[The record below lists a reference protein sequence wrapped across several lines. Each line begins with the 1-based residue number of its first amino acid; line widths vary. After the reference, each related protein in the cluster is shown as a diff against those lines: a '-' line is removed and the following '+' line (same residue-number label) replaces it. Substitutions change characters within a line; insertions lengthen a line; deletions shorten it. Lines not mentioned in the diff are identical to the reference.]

1 VAWAV
6 LMSTLSTD
14 TFSSERTS
22 QAVYPLLRWLLPHA
36 SDATLEVVH
45 LLIRKSAH
53 VAEYFV
59 FSLLLLRALRA
70 PERERQ
76 SQSQSHCQSQWKMR
90 WAVTA
95 LLIAAMYAGLDEF
108 HQSFV
113 PSRTAS
119 GWDALLDTVAASAAQ
134 LAAWM
139 HARRRGHTAPPAGM
153 T

>member
-1 VAWAV
+1 
-6 LMSTLSTD
+6 MSTLSTD

-36 SDATLEVVH
+36 SHATLDVVH
-45 LLIRKSAH
+45 LLMRKSAH
-53 VAEYFV
+53 LAEYFV
-59 FSLLLLRALRA
+59 FSLLLLHAVRA

-76 SQSQSHCQSQWKMR
+76 SQSQSQCQNQCQSHWKMR
-90 WAVTA
+90 WALTVV
-95 LLIAAMYAGLDEF
+95 LIAAMYAGLDEF

-119 GWDALLDTVAASAAQ
+119 GWDALLDTVGASAAQ

-139 HARRRGHTAPPAGM
+139 HARRRGRTAPPAGM

>member
-1 VAWAV
+1 
-6 LMSTLSTD
+6 MSTLSTD

-59 FSLLLLRALRA
+59 FSLLLLRAVRA

-76 SQSQSHCQSQWKMR
+76 SQSQWKMR

-119 GWDALLDTVAASAAQ
+119 GWDALLDTVGASAAQ

-139 HARRRGHTAPPAGM
+139 HARRRGRTAPPAGM